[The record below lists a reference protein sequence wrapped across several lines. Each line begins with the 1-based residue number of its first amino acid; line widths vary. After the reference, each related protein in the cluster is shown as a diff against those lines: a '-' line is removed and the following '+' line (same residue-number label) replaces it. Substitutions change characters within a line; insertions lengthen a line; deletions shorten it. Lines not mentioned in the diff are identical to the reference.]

1 MNKIQKSLLVEA
13 RNNIDTDPVY
23 AKELLFE
30 AFAMEVDLGTKGL
43 HKSYQEEFTETV
55 PCVHCGGEA
64 RIAFV
69 AHEFNDTNKPQSMD
83 EMVTNLHPN
92 DPDGEGCWVHDAAS
106 FATYLCKDCL
116 EPTTKYTQA

>member
-1 MNKIQKSLLVEA
+1 MNKVQKELLIEA
-13 RNNIDTDPVY
+13 RNNIDKDPVY
-23 AKELLFE
+23 ADELVYE
-30 AFAMEVDLGTKGL
+30 VVSMEVDIGTKGL
-43 HKSYQEEFTETV
+43 HKSYQQDFAETV

-69 AHEFNDTNKPQSMD
+69 AHEYNDTDKHIPM
-83 EMVTNLHPN
+83 EETVTNLHIN
-92 DPDGEGCWVHDAAS
+92 DPEGEGYWLHDAAS